1 MQIRTKLALHLVVQ
15 VVLVALMVAALM
27 HLAAAYSALEQSQ
40 SRRFEAHQLANELHQ
55 SSNELSL
62 MARLYVLKPEPRY
75 ARYYAEIARIREGLA
90 PWPQDYDATYW
101 DLRLADPQRTESP
114 GRPAALQ
121 HQQRPRAAALSAR
134 EQALLEEA
142 RQRSDALMRLEQQA
156 MRLAEKRGASP
167 RPTEWREAVD
177 LLHGEAYLRAR
188 AEIMAPIQALTRGL
202 AERLDAERA
211 EARRRVN
218 QAAWMIGATLLA
230 FTLHA
235 LWSAY
240 RFERSVRRPLAVLR
254 SWAQEVRAG
263 RHGSRTRLSLGN
275 EFGELSAVIDEMAD
289 AVEHSLAELREE
301 VQRRTRAEEVVQH
314 LANHDALTG
323 LPSLRLLHDRLERA
337 LARAQREEKG
347 VAVLFIDLNGF
358 KPVNDQYGHESG
370 DMVLK
375 VVGQRLAGAVRDA
388 DTVGRIGGDEFLVIL
403 PDVGSV
409 EAAAQVR
416 DKLDVLV
423 RQPIYL
429 PVHKLVVQVS
439 AAMGIALYPEM
450 AQDAASLLRLA
461 DQDMYER
468 KAAGGGGRVAVPPID
483 VG

>member
-1 MQIRTKLALHLVVQ
+1 MQIRTKLALHLAVQ
-15 VVLVALMVAALM
+15 VVLVTLMVAALL
-27 HLAAAYSALEQSQ
+27 HLEAAYRALEREQ
-40 SRRFEAHQLANELHQ
+40 SRRFDAHQLANELRQ
-55 SSNELSL
+55 SVNESSL
-62 MARLYVLKPEPRY
+62 MARLYVLKPEPHY
-75 ARYYAEIARIREGLA
+75 ARYHAEIARMRDGLA
-90 PWPQDYDATYW
+90 P
-101 DLRLADPQRTESP
+101 QRM
-114 GRPAALQ
+114 
-121 HQQRPRAAALSAR
+121 RAAGLSAH
-134 EQALLEEA
+134 EQALLGEV
-142 RQRSDALMRLEQQA
+142 RQRSDVLMRLERQA
-156 MRLAEKRGASP
+156 MSLAEKRGTSP

-211 EARRRVN
+211 EARRRAS
-218 QAAWMIGATLLA
+218 QAAWMMGATLLA
-230 FTLHA
+230 FALHA
-235 LWSAY
+235 LVAAY
-240 RFERSVRRPLAVLR
+240 RFERSVRRPLAALR
-254 SWAQEVRAG
+254 NWAQEVRAG

-301 VQRRTRAEEVVQH
+301 VQRRTRAEEFVQH

-416 DKLDVLV
+416 DKLDALV
-423 RQPIYL
+423 REPIYL
-429 PVHKLVVQVS
+429 PAHKLVVQVS

-450 AQDAASLLRLA
+450 AQDAAGLLRLA

-468 KAAGGGGRVAVPPID
+468 KAASGAGRVAVPPID